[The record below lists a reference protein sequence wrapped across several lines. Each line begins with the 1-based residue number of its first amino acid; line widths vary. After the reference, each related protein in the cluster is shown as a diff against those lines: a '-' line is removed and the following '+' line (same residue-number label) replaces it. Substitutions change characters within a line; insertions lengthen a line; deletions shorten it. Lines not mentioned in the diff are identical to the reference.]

1 MIIVTFFRWVLLSYF
16 VEMHYNFHVK
26 DELKVIAII
35 IIIIIIIIITILIIK
50 IRIIVIIT
58 ITKH

>member
-1 MIIVTFFRWVLLSYF
+1 MIIVTIFRWVLLSYF

-26 DELKVIAII
+26 DELKVIT
-35 IIIIIIIIITILIIK
+35 IIIIIIIITILIIK

>member
-16 VEMHYNFHVK
+16 VEIYYNFYVK
-26 DELKVIAII
+26 DELKVITII
-35 IIIIIIIIITILIIK
+35 IIATLIIK